1 MARDA
6 RETKMHY
13 SPSEKD
19 GVFVVEVARG
29 ADSSSSCS
37 NGPVRT
43 EKPPTNSND
52 IAVEQKSRDDATLL
66 NNEEFQVHAP
76 PTDGA
81 NTDDELLT
89 VDEDGAVSMSSQKL
103 NTTDEPM
110 KPISDTTPHTGL
122 SQSDLSITSSSG
134 SNKDYCYGSQQHYSV
149 EVKGYHSASPRKI
162 LEQPPPSSSSSSV
175 ITPINNSKPVI
186 TAAIYKQE
194 SVDQLNN
201 GLSTL
206 EKSPSA
212 KLMESCLIEE
222 PIPLNASVLSKIIPI
237 VNSDNINCDV
247 TIMQNGSGGGGEEFD
262 SLINLPVPPALDEIK
277 LLADITLLEN
287 NNMDSLPPPPPPDI
301 ICDGQSTISTAAVVG
316 VITNG
321 ES

>member
-19 GVFVVEVARG
+19 GIFVVEAARG
-29 ADSSSSCS
+29 ADSSGACN
-37 NGPVRT
+37 NGSIRT
-43 EKPPTNSND
+43 NDKQSND
-52 IAVEQKSRDDATLL
+52 IINNQTEPKSMSSRDDATLL

-81 NTDDELLT
+81 NTDEEVLT
-89 VDEDGAVSMSSQKL
+89 VDEDGAVSMSSQKF
-103 NTTDEPM
+103 NGDDSM
-110 KPISDTTPHTGL
+110 KPICGSSAHTGL
-122 SQSDLSITSSSG
+122 SQSDLSISSSSG
-134 SNKDYCYGSQQHYSV
+134 SNKDYCYGAQQHYSV

-162 LEQPPPSSSSSSV
+162 LEPA
-175 ITPINNSKPVI
+175 ITPINSKPII

-194 SVDQLNN
+194 SLDQLN
-201 GLSTL
+201 GSSTI

-222 PIPLNASVLSKIIPI
+222 QPPLSLNTSAAIIKLIPS
-237 VNSDNINCDV
+237 VNSDNNCDV
-247 TIMQNGSGGGGEEFD
+247 TILQNGSGGGGGGEEFD
-262 SLINLPVPPALDEIK
+262 SLINLPAPPALDEIK
-277 LLADITLLEN
+277 LLADITLLDN
-287 NNMDSLPPPPPPDI
+287 NNMDSLPPPPPPDVI
-301 ICDGQSTISTAAVVG
+301 IDGQPAVV
-316 VITNG
+316 ING